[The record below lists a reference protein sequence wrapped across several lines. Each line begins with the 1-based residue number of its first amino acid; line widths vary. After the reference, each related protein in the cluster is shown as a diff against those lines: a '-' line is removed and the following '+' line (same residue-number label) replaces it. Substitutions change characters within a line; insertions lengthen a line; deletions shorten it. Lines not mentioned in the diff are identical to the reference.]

1 MVTWLV
7 GCLAALDNA
16 LKESP
21 VSGPRNMSVYSCL
34 EEANGNLCTKE
45 RKTERKSYIETAH
58 ADITHICDVR
68 MQGADCSVL
77 VSLAA
82 WIFSVE
88 IIVVEFSIATCS
100 IRTTL

>member
-16 LKESP
+16 LKKSP

-34 EEANGNLCTKE
+34 KEANGNLCTKE
-45 RKTERKSYIETAH
+45 WKTERKSYIETAH

-82 WIFSVE
+82 CIL
-88 IIVVEFSIATCS
+88 IV
-100 IRTTL
+100 